1 MMNMSEKK
9 FDPRK
14 ADKLLT
20 KKRVDK
26 LKPYELIDRLGVSE
40 SDAIADLGACNG
52 FFTIPLAK
60 VSKQDVYVVDIEPQ
74 MLDLL
79 KYRVDQENLDHI
91 QYVTSD
97 LEDIALDED
106 IVDKIM
112 VAFVIHEVT
121 SIEKALSEIKR
132 IMKPNAKVMFIEW
145 EKVASDSGP
154 PLDHRISSNELI
166 KALETEGF
174 STEHIT
180 LNEDNY
186 AVLAELK

>member
-1 MMNMSEKK
+1 MN
-9 FDPRK
+9 
-14 ADKLLT
+14 
-20 KKRVDK
+20 
-26 LKPYELIDRLGVSE
+26 
-40 SDAIADLGACNG
+40 
-52 FFTIPLAK
+52 
-60 VSKQDVYVVDIEPQ
+60 
-74 MLDLL
+74 
-79 KYRVDQENLDHI
+79 
-91 QYVTSD
+91 
-97 LEDIALDED
+97 IALDED

>member
-1 MMNMSEKK
+1 MDRAARVEVAGHLSVFVDKNEMMNMSEKK

-20 KKRVDK
+20 EKRVDK
-26 LKPYELIDRLGVSE
+26 KPYELIDRLGVSE
-40 SDAIADLGACNG
+40 SDAIADLGAGNG

-97 LEDIALDED
+97 LEYR
-106 IVDKIM
+106 
-112 VAFVIHEVT
+112 T
-121 SIEKALSEIKR
+121 R
-132 IMKPNAKVMFIEW
+132 
-145 EKVASDSGP
+145 
-154 PLDHRISSNELI
+154 
-166 KALETEGF
+166 
-174 STEHIT
+174 
-180 LNEDNY
+180 
-186 AVLAELK
+186 